1 VKRKHFLIAAALLLF
16 TLYLVGTVWALDSS
30 KDSGPAGEDF
40 SAIEKE
46 LEKAIQE
53 GKISIPS
60 RPSFEENEEPTELC
74 EGMSHWVTYSAKGS
88 RSEAR
93 HGFIGI
99 EGYTVPDVFTSLVY
113 KGIGVTFSSR
123 SYHWGD
129 DGYWPSAKV
138 AVPEVEGP
146 SLSETDKETGW
157 KITDKR
163 PAGLPE
169 NWVYVEWEEGAA
181 FVAPDRL
188 KDFVDAMQLPLLER
202 YGERMEMS
210 RDELEPKE
218 NSD

>member
-1 VKRKHFLIAAALLLF
+1 VKRKCFLVAATLLLF
-16 TLYLVGTVWALDSS
+16 TLYLAGTVRALDSS
-30 KDSGPAGEDF
+30 ADSDAAGEDF

-60 RPSFEENEEPTELC
+60 KPSFEEDAQPTVLC
-74 EGMSHWVTYSAKGS
+74 EGMSHWVTYSAKGT

-93 HGFIGI
+93 HGFIEI
-99 EGYTVPDVFTSLVY
+99 EGYTVPDVFTCLVY
-113 KGIGVTFSSR
+113 KDIGVTFSSR

-129 DGYWPSAKV
+129 DGYWPSAML
-138 AVPEVEGP
+138 AAPEVEGP
-146 SLSETDKETGW
+146 PLSETEEKTGW

-188 KDFVDAMQLPLLER
+188 KDFVEKMELPLIPREGNSPEKPLK
-202 YGERMEMS
+202 
-210 RDELEPKE
+210 ELPPAE
-218 NSD
+218 ST

>member
-1 VKRKHFLIAAALLLF
+1 MKRKHFLIAAALLLF

-30 KDSGPAGEDF
+30 LDSGAADEDF

-60 RPSFEENEEPTELC
+60 RPSFEENEGPTELC

-93 HGFIGI
+93 HGFIEI

-188 KDFVDAMQLPLLER
+188 KDFVEKMGLPLIPREGNLLEKPLT
-202 YGERMEMS
+202 
-210 RDELEPKE
+210 ELPPAE
-218 NSD
+218 ST

>member
-1 VKRKHFLIAAALLLF
+1 MKRKCFLVAATLLLF
-16 TLYLVGTVWALDSS
+16 TLYLAGTVRALDSS
-30 KDSGPAGEDF
+30 ADSDAAGEDF

-60 RPSFEENEEPTELC
+60 KPSFEEDAQPTVLC
-74 EGMSHWVTYSAKGS
+74 EGMSHWVTYSAKGT

-93 HGFIGI
+93 HGFIEI
-99 EGYTVPDVFTSLVY
+99 EGYTVPDVFTCLVY
-113 KGIGVTFSSR
+113 NGIGVTFSSR

-129 DGYWPSAKV
+129 DGYWPSAML
-138 AVPEVEGP
+138 AAPEVEGP
-146 SLSETDKETGW
+146 PLSETEEKTGW

-188 KDFVDAMQLPLLER
+188 KDFVEKMELPLILRE
-202 YGERMEMS
+202 GNSPEKPLK
-210 RDELEPKE
+210 ELPPAE
-218 NSD
+218 ST